1 MVDSR
6 TLAQTVLEL
15 ATKKDAQGHL
25 DTFIQY
31 LKDNNLLVLLPQVI
45 AHVKRI
51 SAQSAETQSLHIK
64 SRYALSDAEIA
75 HIQSVTGAHGA
86 PVTQDID
93 ESIIGGFSASYNG
106 NLYDGSLENQVTR
119 LKNMLTL

>member
-15 ATKKDAQGHL
+15 TAKKDANKHL

-31 LKDNNLLVLLPQVI
+31 LKDNKLVVLLPQVI
-45 AHVKRI
+45 AHIERI

-64 SRYALSDAEIA
+64 SRYILSEAEIK
-75 HIQSVTGAHGA
+75 HIQSVTGAVDA
-86 PVTQDID
+86 PVTQHID
-93 ESIIGGFSASYNG
+93 ESILGGFSASYNG
-106 NLYDGSLENQVTR
+106 NMYDGSLENQVTR